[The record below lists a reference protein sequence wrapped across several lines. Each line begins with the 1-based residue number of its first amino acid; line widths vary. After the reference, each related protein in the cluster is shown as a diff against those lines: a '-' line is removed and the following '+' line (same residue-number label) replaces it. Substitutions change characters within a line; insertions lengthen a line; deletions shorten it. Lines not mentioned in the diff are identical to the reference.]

1 MKRPYIVLNSYNNVD
16 AKYVDCTLQVSSGTS
31 LPPSQPILLSSLNP
45 TSWSKWKTIPEQI
58 VLDRV
63 AILSTR
69 GYANIY
75 HNSEW
80 IMNFVHYADV
90 EDLVPLVI

>member
-1 MKRPYIVLNSYNNVD
+1 MPAHPTVLY
-16 AKYVDCTLQVSSGTS
+16 
-31 LPPSQPILLSSLNP
+31 SSLHS
-45 TSWSKWKTIPEQI
+45 TTRGKERKVPEDV

-63 AILSTR
+63 AILATR

-90 EDLVPLVI
+90 ERVLPLVGRTNIRLILIL